1 MSSAGRPAVLD
12 RPAGETASAAWRQP
26 DQHAGGPLWMRAV
39 PPAATLALM
48 LWRITTPSY
57 WRDEGATLEAVRRP
71 FGALIRMLGHTD
83 AVHGAYYMII
93 WVVVRLG
100 GSSDFI
106 TRLPSALAM
115 AAAAAGVAAIGRRL
129 VSPQA
134 GLFAG
139 LIFAALPEISWYGQ
153 DTRSFAMVTALAT
166 TASYLLV
173 RVLGAGGSRRGWLS
187 AYGLALTCL
196 GLVNIFGLTLIPAH
210 GLTVAL
216 SLRRAKG
223 RRPDGLR
230 PDGSGP
236 DGLRPDGS
244 GPDDSRPGGLRPDGS
259 GPGGSRA
266 TRTLAS
272 GWLATAS
279 LAAAVASPL
288 FVLAW
293 QQRAA
298 EKWLKTPG
306 RGTLADLRDLVGP
319 PALVSVILLIIGC
332 GILLS
337 AAGRRGRIRAG
348 WPAALAA
355 LCLPWLLLPPA
366 VLLAG
371 SLIQPVYTL
380 RYVLFIVP
388 ALALLA
394 GAALAVLGRVAGTI
408 ALALV
413 LLIAVPAQLAVRRQ
427 GAHGDNIRMAD
438 AIVAAA
444 RRPGDAVL
452 YASTGAR
459 NMAAA
464 YPDGL
469 AALRNIALDRAP
481 IPSGTLAGTYR
492 PAPAVRRRLASVRRI
507 WVVEVSREAGPQR
520 LPLLQGLRFRIV
532 RKWHVS
538 DIWLMLYRH
547 RHRYP
552 HSHHH
557 PYQPQHLSRPPP
569 PPGRPRPAGGF
580 GAGRY
585 WQSIARRLPAWV
597 NRSPLEH

>member
-12 RPAGETASAAWRQP
+12 RPAGETAGAARRPP
-26 DQHAGGPLWMRAV
+26 DQAAGGPLWMRAV
-39 PPAATLALM
+39 PPAATFALM

-100 GSSDFI
+100 GSGEFI

-115 AAAAAGVAAIGRRL
+115 AAAAAGVAGIGRRL
-129 VSPQA
+129 VSPRA

-139 LIFAALPEISWYGQ
+139 LI
-153 DTRSFAMVTALAT
+153 R
-166 TASYLLV
+166 
-173 RVLGAGGSRRGWLS
+173 
-187 AYGLALTCL
+187 
-196 GLVNIFGLTLIPAH
+196 
-210 GLTVAL
+210 
-216 SLRRAKG
+216 
-223 RRPDGLR
+223 
-230 PDGSGP
+230 
-236 DGLRPDGS
+236 
-244 GPDDSRPGGLRPDGS
+244 
-259 GPGGSRA
+259 
-266 TRTLAS
+266 
-272 GWLATAS
+272 
-279 LAAAVASPL
+279 
-288 FVLAW
+288 
-293 QQRAA
+293 
-298 EKWLKTPG
+298 
-306 RGTLADLRDLVGP
+306 
-319 PALVSVILLIIGC
+319 
-332 GILLS
+332 
-337 AAGRRGRIRAG
+337 
-348 WPAALAA
+348 
-355 LCLPWLLLPPA
+355 
-366 VLLAG
+366 
-371 SLIQPVYTL
+371 
-380 RYVLFIVP
+380 
-388 ALALLA
+388 
-394 GAALAVLGRVAGTI
+394 
-408 ALALV
+408 
-413 LLIAVPAQLAVRRQ
+413 
-427 GAHGDNIRMAD
+427 AHGDNIRMAD

-481 IPSGTLAGTYR
+481 IPSGTLAGTYL
-492 PAPAVRRRLASVRRI
+492 PALAVRRRLAAVRRV

-520 LPLLQGLRFRIV
+520 LPLLLGLRFRIV

-547 RHRYP
+547 RHR

-557 PYQPQHLSRPPP
+557 PYQRQPPYLRLAAPATGCAGPATGRRPPL
-569 PPGRPRPAGGF
+569 PGRRPRYRAGGGF

>member
-12 RPAGETASAAWRQP
+12 RPAGETAGAARRRPGQ
-26 DQHAGGPLWMRAV
+26 DAGGPLWMRAV

-100 GSSDFI
+100 GSGEFS

-115 AAAAAGVAAIGRRL
+115 AAAAAGVAGIGRRL
-129 VSPQA
+129 VSPRA

-153 DTRSFAMVTALAT
+153 DARSFAMVTALAT

-216 SLRRAKG
+216 SLRRARG
-223 RRPDGLR
+223 RRPGV
-230 PDGSGP
+230 SGP
-236 DGLRPDGS
+236 DG
-244 GPDDSRPGGLRPDGS
+244 SRT
-259 GPGGSRA
+259 A
-266 TRTLAS
+266 RTLAS
-272 GWLATAS
+272 GWLAAAS

-306 RGTLADLRDLVGP
+306 RETLADLRDLVGP
-319 PALVSVILLIIGC
+319 SALVSVILLIIGC

-337 AAGRRGRIRAG
+337 AVGRRGRIRSA
-348 WPAALAA
+348 WPAALPA

-388 ALALLA
+388 AVALLA
-394 GAALAVLGRVAGTI
+394 GPALAVLGRVAGTI

-413 LLIAVPAQLAVRRQ
+413 LLIAVPAQLAARRP

-438 AIVAAA
+438 TIVAAA

-481 IPSGTLAGTYR
+481 IPSGTLAGTYL
-492 PAPAVRRRLASVRRI
+492 PAPAVRRRLAAVRRV

-547 RHRYP
+547 RHRHPY
-552 HSHHH
+552 SHHH
-557 PYQPQHLSRPPP
+557 PYQRQPRQLTRPPP
-569 PPGRPRPAGGF
+569 LPGSPAPLSGRAAPLPGRPRRAGGF

-585 WQSIARRLPAWV
+585 WQSIARRLPARV

>member
-12 RPAGETASAAWRQP
+12 RPAGETAGAARRPGQ
-26 DQHAGGPLWMRAV
+26 DAGGPLWMRAV

-100 GSSDFI
+100 GSGEFS

-115 AAAAAGVAAIGRRL
+115 AVAAAGVAGIGRRL
-129 VSPQA
+129 VSPRA

-139 LIFAALPEISWYGQ
+139 LVFAALPEISWYGQ
-153 DTRSFAMVTALAT
+153 DARSFAMVTALAT

-216 SLRRAKG
+216 SLRRARG
-223 RRPDGLR
+223 RH

-236 DGLRPDGS
+236 DG
-244 GPDDSRPGGLRPDGS
+244 SRLGGS
-259 GPGGSRA
+259 GPGGSGPDGSDAGASHPDGSRA
-266 TRTLAS
+266 ARTLAA
-272 GWLATAS
+272 GWLAAACV
-279 LAAAVASPL
+279 AAAVASPL

-306 RGTLADLRDLVGP
+306 RETLADLRDLVGP
-319 PALVSVILLIIGC
+319 SALVSVILLIIGC

-337 AAGRRGRIRAG
+337 AVGRRGRIRAG
-348 WPAALAA
+348 WPAALPA

-388 ALALLA
+388 AVALLA
-394 GAALAVLGRVAGTI
+394 GPALAVLGRVAGTI

-413 LLIAVPAQLAVRRQ
+413 LLIAVPAQLAARRP

-469 AALRNIALDRAP
+469 ATLRNIALDRAP
-481 IPSGTLAGTYR
+481 IPSGTLAGTYL
-492 PAPAVRRRLASVRRI
+492 PAPAVRRRLAGVRRV

-547 RHRYP
+547 RHP

-557 PYQPQHLSRPPP
+557 PHQHQPPHLSRPPP
-569 PPGRPRPAGGF
+569 DSAPR
-580 GAGRY
+580 RY
-585 WQSIARRLPAWV
+585 WQSIARRLLAWV

>member
-12 RPAGETASAAWRQP
+12 RPAGETAGAAWRQP
-26 DQHAGGPLWMRAV
+26 DQDAGGPLWMRAV
-39 PPAATLALM
+39 PPAATFALM

-100 GSSDFI
+100 GSSEFI

-129 VSPQA
+129 VSPRA

-173 RVLGAGGSRRGWLS
+173 RVLGAGGPRRGWLS

-196 GLVNIFGLTLIPAH
+196 GLVNIFGLSLIPAH

-223 RRPDGLR
+223 SRLGGSGPDVSGPGGLR
-230 PDGSGP
+230 PDVSG
-236 DGLRPDGS
+236 
-244 GPDDSRPGGLRPDGS
+244 PDGS

-266 TRTLAS
+266 ARALAA
-272 GWLATAS
+272 GWLAAAS

-319 PALVSVILLIIGC
+319 SALVSVILLIIGC

-348 WPAALAA
+348 WPAALPA

-413 LLIAVPAQLAVRRQ
+413 LLIAVPAQLAVRRP

-481 IPSGTLAGTYR
+481 IPSGTLAGTYL
-492 PAPAVRRRLASVRRI
+492 PAPAVRRRLAGVRRV

-532 RKWHVS
+532 RKWRVS

-547 RHRYP
+547 RHP
-552 HSHHH
+552 HLALS
-557 PYQPQHLSRPPP
+557 PVPAPAQHLSLAA
-569 PPGRPRPAGGF
+569 PATGPAT
-580 GAGRY
+580 AGRGIRC
-585 WQSIARRLPAWV
+585 QALLAKHCPP
-597 NRSPLEH
+597 SPGQGK

>member
-12 RPAGETASAAWRQP
+12 RPAGETAGAARRRPGQ
-26 DQHAGGPLWMRAV
+26 DAGGALWMRAV

-71 FGALIRMLGHTD
+71 FGTLIRMLGHTD

-100 GSSDFI
+100 GSGEFS

-115 AAAAAGVAAIGRRL
+115 AAAAAGVAGIGRRL
-129 VSPQA
+129 VSPRA

-153 DTRSFAMVTALAT
+153 DARSFAMVTALAT

-173 RVLGAGGSRRGWLS
+173 RVLGADGSRRGWLS

-223 RRPDGLR
+223 GR
-230 PDGSGP
+230 PDGS
-236 DGLRPDGS
+236 
-244 GPDDSRPGGLRPDGS
+244 
-259 GPGGSRA
+259 RA
-266 TRTLAS
+266 ARTLAS
-272 GWLATAS
+272 GWLAAAG

-306 RGTLADLRDLVGP
+306 RETLADLRDLVGP
-319 PALVSVILLIIGC
+319 SALVSVILLIIGC

-337 AAGRRGRIRAG
+337 AVGRRGRIRAG
-348 WPAALAA
+348 WPAALPA

-388 ALALLA
+388 AVALLA
-394 GAALAVLGRVAGTI
+394 GPALAVLGRVAGTI

-413 LLIAVPAQLAVRRQ
+413 LLIAVPAQLAARRP

-481 IPSGTLAGTYR
+481 IPSGTLAGTYL
-492 PAPAVRRRLASVRRI
+492 PAPAVRRRLAAVHRV

-520 LPLLQGLRFRIV
+520 LPLLQGLRFRIA

-547 RHRYP
+547 RHRHP

-557 PYQPQHLSRPPP
+557 PYQRQPRQLSRPPP
-569 PPGRPRPAGGF
+569 TGSPARYRVAAGPLPGRRPPLPGRPPATGPAT
-580 GAGRY
+580 AGRR
-585 WQSIARRLPAWV
+585 IRRRAQLAKHCP
-597 NRSPLEH
+597 PPPGPGK